1 MARAAGLSL
10 LLALLVPMLLAGC
23 GKKGEPEP
31 PNPDRA
37 TWPRPPVVRE
47 VPR

>member
-1 MARAAGLSL
+1 MARAVGLM
-10 LLALLVPMLLAGC
+10 LALVMLAAC
-23 GKKGEPEP
+23 GKKGDPEP

-47 VPR
+47 APR